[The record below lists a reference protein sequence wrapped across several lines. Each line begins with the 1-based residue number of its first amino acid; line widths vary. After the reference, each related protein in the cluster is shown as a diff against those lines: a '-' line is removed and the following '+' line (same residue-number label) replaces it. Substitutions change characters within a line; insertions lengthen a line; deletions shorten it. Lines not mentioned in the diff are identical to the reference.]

1 MLNSILN
8 LLMYG
13 LAQLPWWGYLV
24 VLMAYTQ
31 LTIMAVTIYL
41 HRCQAHRA
49 LTLHPIVSHIFR
61 FWLWMSTGMETKQ
74 WAAIHR
80 KHHAKVETDE
90 DPHSPVAK
98 GIKKV
103 FFEGAE
109 LYRIEAKN
117 QETLDRYGEG
127 TPDDWMERNVYTRRS
142 TWGVTLM
149 MIVNITLFGLGGV
162 VLWALQMAWIPF
174 FAAGVVNGVGHY
186 WGYRNFEVKDASR
199 NIFPIGFFIG
209 GEELHNNHHAYAT
222 SAKFSSKWWE
232 FDMGWLV
239 IRSLQLLGL
248 ATPKRVLPTPK
259 TLPSKTHIDTDTI
272 KALITY
278 RFQVM
283 ARYTRE
289 VVLPMLREE
298 RKRAGK
304 AGSTILRYART
315 ALVRDASIMKP
326 SQKMR
331 LANVLENFHSLRIAY
346 QLRIKLQD
354 IWSRST
360 ATQKELL
367 EALNEWCQQA
377 EATRL
382 EPLLKFSRQLKTYVP
397 REI

>member
-1 MLNSILN
+1 
-8 LLMYG
+8 
-13 LAQLPWWGYLV
+13 
-24 VLMAYTQ
+24 
-31 LTIMAVTIYL
+31 
-41 HRCQAHRA
+41 
-49 LTLHPIVSHIFR
+49 
-61 FWLWMSTGMETKQ
+61 
-74 WAAIHR
+74 
-80 KHHAKVETDE
+80 
-90 DPHSPVAK
+90 
-98 GIKKV
+98 
-103 FFEGAE
+103 
-109 LYRIEAKN
+109 
-117 QETLDRYGEG
+117 
-127 TPDDWMERNVYTRRS
+127 
-142 TWGVTLM
+142 M